1 MLDMFPFLRMNGNTA
16 DEKVS
21 EIENYLIQ
29 FKEILEFALGN
40 ITEENLSP
48 ELIKKLNGAGA
59 NITNKEEELSQ
70 ISAKSL
76 TIADV
81 CNSQS
86 FKDAILKESI
96 KNVSFNINFEN
107 GHLEYRGE

>member
-1 MLDMFPFLRMNGNTA
+1 MLDMFPFLRTNGNTTE
-16 DEKVS
+16 EKVS

-48 ELIKKLNGAGA
+48 ELIKKLNGTGA
-59 NITNKEEELSQ
+59 NISSKEEELSQ
-70 ISAKSL
+70 MSTKALSI
-76 TIADV
+76 TDI

-96 KNVSFNINFEN
+96 KSVSFNINFEN
-107 GHLEYRGE
+107 GHLEYRGD